1 MSTPKRRIK
10 LPPEKPAIQ
19 SVPTRDL
26 VRSLRSDLDVEGQKR
41 LKEWE
46 AKQAEKK
53 KNKQ

>member
-10 LPPEKPAIQ
+10 LPPDKPSIQ

-26 VRSLRSDLDVEGQKR
+26 VRSLRVDLDEEGRKR

-53 KNKQ
+53 RNKQ